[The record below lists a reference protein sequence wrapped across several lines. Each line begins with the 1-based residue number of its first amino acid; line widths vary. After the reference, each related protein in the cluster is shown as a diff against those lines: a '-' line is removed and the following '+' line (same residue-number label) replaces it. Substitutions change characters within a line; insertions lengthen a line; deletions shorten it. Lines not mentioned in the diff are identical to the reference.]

1 MTTFLAGFTA
11 LYRRRLSVALSQPA
25 ALAGQVLTPVLWVLV
40 VGPALTRAFG
50 GFTHQ
55 VNYASYVS
63 LGQIVFILPFSA
75 MFAGLTTMFD
85 RDWGIMRELL
95 VAPIHRAVIPLA
107 STAVV
112 LTVAAGQFAI
122 IIGLALARGAHFTT
136 SPARLMVALA
146 AAALLSAGVYGLA
159 EFLVYS
165 IKKPQAFGTLIPA
178 IGATPY
184 VLCGAIY
191 PIAVLPAGIKWL
203 TWMLPWT
210 HTVSLLRYG
219 LMGDAASG
227 LQQIWP
233 DGLSPAAAALL
244 SLAAVAA
251 FAAITQTAAHRA
263 FTRSTVK

>member
-1 MTTFLAGFTA
+1 MTAATGFTA
-11 LYRRRLSVALSQPA
+11 LYRRRLSVSLSQPA

-55 VNYASYVS
+55 VNYTSYVS
-63 LGQIVFILPFSA
+63 LGQVVFILPFSA

-122 IIGLALARGAHFTT
+122 IVGLALARGAHFATT
-136 SPARLMVALA
+136 PARLLTALA

-159 EFLVYS
+159 EFLVYT

-178 IGATPY
+178 IGATP
-184 VLCGAIY
+184 VCPVRRHLPDRSSPPRRQVAQLGPSLDAQRLAA
-191 PIAVLPAGIKWL
+191 AV
-203 TWMLPWT
+203 
-210 HTVSLLRYG
+210 R
-219 LMGDAASG
+219 
-227 LQQIWP
+227 P
-233 DGLSPAAAALL
+233 DGRHRSRPAPD
-244 SLAAVAA
+244 LAN
-251 FAAITQTAAHRA
+251 
-263 FTRSTVK
+263 

>member
-1 MTTFLAGFTA
+1 MIAVTGFAA
-11 LYRRRLSVALSQPA
+11 LYQRRLSVSLSQPA
-25 ALAGQVLTPVLWVLV
+25 ALAGQVLTPVLWVVV

-55 VNYASYVS
+55 VNYTAYVS

-112 LTVAAGQFAI
+112 LTVATGQFAI
-122 IIGLALARGAHFTT
+122 IVGLALARGAHFATT
-136 SPARLMVALA
+136 PARLLTALA
-146 AAALLSAGVYGLA
+146 AAALLSAGTYGLA
-159 EFLVYS
+159 EFLVYT
-165 IKKPQAFGTLIPA
+165 IKQPQAFGTLIPV

-203 TWMLPWT
+203 TWALPWT
-210 HTVSLLRYG
+210 HCVSLLRYG
-219 LMGDAASG
+219 LMGDTASG
-227 LQQIWP
+227 LHQIWP
-233 DGLSPAAAALL
+233 GNISPTGAALL
-244 SLAAVAA
+244 SLAVVAA
-251 FAAITQTAAHRA
+251 FAALTQTAAHRA
-263 FTRSTVK
+263 FTRATLK